1 MQCYTELTPPTGVTH
16 SLTLALTSA
25 RSSNLVVAKS
35 SLLQVF
41 TTKTVA
47 TDLDAQ
53 ADASSTAQ
61 APYSAATT
69 YDHRVNNDDN
79 DGLDSSFL
87 GGDSALLRSDRGVL
101 TKLVLVAEFTLAG
114 TVTGLARIKIA
125 GTKSGGDALLLA
137 FKDARL
143 SLVEWDP
150 ESNDLSTISIHYYE
164 QEELQGAPWAAPLG
178 DYVNFLV
185 ADPGS
190 RCAALKFGA
199 RNLAILP
206 FRQAD
211 EEEDID
217 MDDDWD
223 EELDGPRPAKATS
236 TAVVTGAG
244 GAIEDTPF
252 APSFV
257 LRLSNLDP
265 NLLHPVHLS
274 FLHEYR
280 EPTFGILSS
289 STTPSTVLGR
299 RDCLSYMVFTLD
311 LQQKASTT
319 ILSVANLPQDLFRVF
334 PVPSPIGGALLIGA
348 NELIHIDQSGR
359 ANGVAVNP
367 FTKQST
373 SFGLADQS
381 DLDMR
386 LEGCNIEVLSPESGE
401 LLLVLNDGKIAVVTL
416 VVDGRIVSGV
426 TIKPV
431 SQEAGGEVI
440 LSGVASL
447 SKIGRQALFAGSEDA
462 DSVVLGWSR
471 KQSETTRRKLKVGDD
486 LFEDDQEDGEEIDE
500 EDDDD
505 LYGDGPSTIQL
516 NTSTSGSSGKSSGDL
531 SFRIHDQL
539 ISIAPIRDM
548 TFGKPPLLGD
558 AAKQAS
564 EKTIRSDLSLVC
576 AVGRGRAGALALLNH
591 EINPEPIGVFDF
603 PEAQALWTVCASKP
617 IPKTIQGEKG
627 GATVGDDYESPAQY
641 DKFMIVAKKDD
652 EDSETSDVYAVT
664 GTGFEKLTGTEFEP
678 AAGLT
683 VHAGTMGKHKRIIQ
697 VLKSEVRCY
706 DGDLG
711 LSQILPMFDDDTGAE
726 PKVLSASIA
735 DPYLLVIRD
744 DASAFVAEMNKDFE
758 LEEVEREN
766 ETLVSTKW
774 VTGCL
779 YHDTQG
785 IFSAN
790 PSEGPTVENILMF
803 LLSEAGQFHIYS
815 LPSLKLVY
823 VADGLSYIPPL
834 LSADYTARR
843 GAVKEE
849 LIELLVADLG
859 DMVAK
864 SPYLILRH
872 ANDDLTIYQPIR
884 IASSSSDP
892 LAKSLRFSKIPNGAF
907 AKASASP
914 PPANDDGTP
923 QSGFMPLRA
932 VDNIGGYSTVI
943 LPGASPSF
951 ILKSAKSVPRVI
963 NLQGAAVRSLS
974 SFHTQGCERGF
985 IYVDVEGTSRVC
997 SLPASTNFAELGV
1010 CVLKVPLNLDANTV
1024 AYHPPSEVYAV
1035 GVSTLEEF
1043 ELPKDESHRAEWAK
1057 ENIAFKPLVERGKL
1071 QLVSPLSWSVID
1083 EVEMEEYEVIMC
1095 VKVLNL
1101 EVSESTNERKQLV
1114 TVGTAIS
1121 RGEDLAIRGRV
1132 YVYDVVTVVPEP
1144 GRPETNRKLKLVAKE
1159 DIPRGAVTALSEIG
1173 TQGLMLV
1180 AQGQKCL
1187 VRGLK
1192 EDGTLLPVAFMDM
1205 NCYVTS
1211 AKELPGTGLC
1221 VMADAFKGVWFTGYT
1236 EEPYKMIL
1244 FGKSNTRLGAI
1255 NVDLLPDGKD
1265 LFIVAADPEGN
1276 LHVLQFDPEHP
1287 KSLQGHLLLHRAT
1300 FCTGAHFATSS
1311 ILLPSTSPHD
1321 EDASATNGHTNG
1333 YANGHANGEDDD
1345 DNMAVDDD
1353 DEHQAGNPPP
1363 QHLLFAS
1370 PTGVLASLAPLSE
1383 PEYRR
1388 LSSLAGQLATSLS
1401 HTAGLNPK
1409 GYRMAAGAAEDPAIE
1424 APGVDAA
1431 VGRSVVD
1438 GALLARW
1445 AELGSGRK
1453 GEIAGRVGF
1462 ASALDVRAALEGVL
1476 GWSRMGYF

>member
-1 MQCYTELTPPTGVTH
+1 MQCYTELTPPTSVTH
-16 SLTLALTSA
+16 ALTLALTSA

-41 TTKTVA
+41 TTKSVA
-47 TDLDAQ
+47 TDLGTTAN
-53 ADASSTAQ
+53 ASSTAQ
-61 APYSAATT
+61 VPYAAGTG
-69 YDHRVNNDDN
+69 YDNRVNNRNGNKNEGN

-87 GGDSALLRSDRGVL
+87 GGDSALLRTDRGVL
-101 TKLVLVAEFTLAG
+101 TKLVLVAEFPLAG

-125 GTKSGGDALLLA
+125 GGTKSGGDALLLA

-150 ESNDLSTISIHYYE
+150 HSNDLSTISIHYYE

-178 DYVNFLV
+178 DYANFLI

-206 FRQAD
+206 FRPAD
-211 EEEDID
+211 EEDID
-217 MDDDWD
+217 MLDGWD
-223 EELDGPRPAKATS
+223 EELDGPRPAKDTS
-236 TAVVTGAG
+236 TALETGHH

-265 NLLHPVHLS
+265 TLLHPVHLS

-280 EPTFGILSS
+280 EPTFGILAS
-289 STTPSTVLGR
+289 STTPSTVLNR
-299 RDCLSYMVFTLD
+299 RDCISYMVFTLD

-319 ILSVANLPQDLFRVF
+319 ILSVNNLPQDLFRVF
-334 PVPSPIGGALLIGA
+334 PVPSPIGGALLLGA
-348 NELIHIDQSGR
+348 NELIHINQSGR

-381 DLDMR
+381 DLNLR

-416 VVDGRIVSGV
+416 ILDGRVVSGV
-426 TIKPV
+426 SIKPV
-431 SQEAGGEVI
+431 SQDAGGDAL
-440 LSGVASL
+440 LSGVTCL

-471 KQSETTRRKLKVGDD
+471 RVSETLRRKPKAGVYDD
-486 LFEDDQEDGEEIDE
+486 EQEDDEDLEDE
-500 EDDDD
+500 VDDDD
-505 LYGDGPSTIQL
+505 LYGDGSSTAQF
-516 NTSTSGSSGKSSGDL
+516 NASMANGSGKTNGDL
-531 SFRIHDQL
+531 SFRVHDRL
-539 ISIAPIRDM
+539 ISIAPIRSM
-548 TFGKPPLLGD
+548 TFAKPPS
-558 AAKQAS
+558 KCQAVENS
-564 EKTIRSDLSLVC
+564 SKRETRSDLSLVC
-576 AVGRGRAGALALLNH
+576 TVGRGRAGALALLNR
-591 EINPEPIGVFDF
+591 EINPDLVGVFDF
-603 PEAQALWTVCASKP
+603 PEAQALWTVYASKP

-627 GATVGDDYESPAQY
+627 GATVGDDYETPAQY
-641 DKFMIVAKKDD
+641 DMFMIVAKKDE
-652 EDSETSDVYAVT
+652 EDSETSDVYALT

-683 VHAGTMGKHKRIIQ
+683 VQAGTMGKHKRIIQ

-711 LSQILPMFDDDTGAE
+711 LSQILPMFDEDTGAE
-726 PKVLSASIA
+726 PKILSASIA

-744 DASAFVAEMNKDFE
+744 DASAIVAEMNKDVE
-758 LEEVEREN
+758 LEELERGEGP
-766 ETLVSTKW
+766 LVSTRW
-774 VTGCL
+774 ATGCL
-779 YHDTQG
+779 YHDTQH
-785 IFSAN
+785 IFTAE
-790 PSEGPTVENILMF
+790 PSEISDQVESIFMF
-803 LLSEAGQFHIYS
+803 LLSETGQFHIYS
-815 LPSLKLVY
+815 LPSLRQVY
-823 VADGLSYIPPL
+823 AADGLTYVPPL
-834 LSADYTARR
+834 LSTDFTARR
-843 GAVKEE
+843 GTVKEE

-859 DMVAK
+859 DTFSK

-872 ANDDLTIYQPIR
+872 ANDDLTIYQPLR
-884 IASSSSDP
+884 TASKSD
-892 LAKSLRFSKIPNGAF
+892 LAESLRFSKISNSTF
-907 AKASASP
+907 AKASASSYT
-914 PPANDDGTP
+914 AKNDKDGNEV
-923 QSGFMPLRA
+923 FHVPLRA
-932 VDNIGGYSTVI
+932 FENIGGYSTVF
-943 LPGASPSF
+943 LPGPSASF
-951 ILKSAKSVPRVI
+951 VLKSAKSSPRVM
-963 NLQGAAVRSLS
+963 NLHGAAVRSLS

-985 IYVDVEGTSRVC
+985 IYVDVQGTSRVC
-997 SLPASTNFAELGV
+997 SLPDSTNVAELGV
-1010 CVLKVPLNLDANTV
+1010 CVRKVPFHRDANTV

-1035 GVSTLEEF
+1035 GVSSLEPF
-1043 ELPKDESHRAEWAK
+1043 ELPRDESHRSEWAK
-1057 ENIAFKPLVERGKL
+1057 ENITFKPLVERGQL
-1071 QLVSPLSWSVID
+1071 QLISPSNWTVID
-1083 EVEMEEYEVIMC
+1083 TVEMEECEVIMSI
-1095 VKVLNL
+1095 KSLNL
-1101 EVSESTNERKQLV
+1101 EISETTHERKHLI
-1114 TVGTAIS
+1114 TIGTAIA
-1121 RGEDLAIRGRV
+1121 RGEDLAVRGRI
-1132 YVYDVVTVVPEP
+1132 YVYDVITVVPEP
-1144 GRPETNRKLKLVAKE
+1144 DRPETNRKLKLVAKE
-1159 DIPRGAVTALSEIG
+1159 DIARGAVTALSEIG

-1180 AQGQKCL
+1180 AQGQKCM

-1192 EDGTLLPVAFMDM
+1192 EDGTLLPVAFMDV

-1244 FGKSNTRLGAI
+1244 FGKSNTRLNAI
-1255 NVDLLPDGKD
+1255 NVDLLPDGSD
-1265 LFIVAADPEGN
+1265 LFIVAVDSEGN

-1311 ILLPSTSPHD
+1311 ILLPSTSPND
-1321 EDASATNGHTNG
+1321 GEVVSDLGQ
-1333 YANGHANGEDDD
+1333 ANGQSNGDSKGSGNDE
-1345 DNMAVDDD
+1345 D

-1363 QHLLFAS
+1363 HHLLLAS

-1388 LSSLAGQLATSLS
+1388 LSSLAGQLATSLT

-1409 GYRMAAGAAEDPAIE
+1409 GYRMAAGAAENPAIE

-1445 AELGSGRK
+1445 AELGSGRQ

-1462 ASALDVRAALEGVL
+1462 ASALDVRAALQSIL
-1476 GWSRMGYF
+1476 GWSRMAYF